1 LLLLPLLP
9 ELREEPEPLSCN
21 VLPPPVRLAFEL
33 FLLGRRLWPEFL
45 SGPELCEEADPLSL
59 NVLTGGR
66 LSLEPPELDRW

>member
-21 VLPPPVRLAFEL
+21 VLPPPDRLAFEL
-33 FLLGRRLWPEFL
+33 FLLGRRLC
-45 SGPELCEEADPLSL
+45 PELLLLLEPRDEPEPLSC